1 MAPLTH
7 WALAALLLPLSAFA
21 SPVADFDLAAR
32 HDNDC
37 GKCNG
42 KGKFQMPTAVLDSG
56 KIVGTTT
63 TLPSA
68 TAHVN
73 KFLGVPYAAPPVR
86 FSKPQRA
93 QKWKGTK
100 NTTDFGPA
108 CIQQFSG
115 TGAVAQFT
123 RSIFNDPPPQ
133 ESEDCLFLNVFAP
146 TGDPPKGGFA
156 VMFWMYGGGLAFGNA
171 GQPAYDGSFFASFE
185 DVIIVT
191 VNYRTNVF
199 GFPAAP
205 ELQLGERNLG
215 FFDQRFALDWV
226 QRNIKAFNGDPKKV
240 TIFGESAG
248 AVSVDALL
256 TSYAENPPFRAG
268 ILQSGQQ
275 SFGRA
280 RTGNATGNWLTLA
293 QKVNC
298 SSAASSLECVRAVD
312 PLVVKDV
319 IEKNSLAFGPVA
331 DNITIVSDPR
341 DRRAARKIANVPIMS
356 GSNAQEGRV
365 YNVGNNNLTAYVTTT
380 FQVPALINSVL
391 AAYPRGQNGLNTD
404 YDIISAIYTDLVF
417 TCPGGKL
424 ANASQAAGYDT
435 WRYFYAGS
443 FPNLN
448 AIERIGIDL
457 QAFHSAEIPMVFGT
471 YGNATSSDN
480 GGATAQQEALSRY
493 MRGAW
498 ADFAKN
504 PKAGPGWNRLG
515 TYNGTALGVL
525 GWMGSGGVTVANSS
539 LADSRCAV
547 FEPVY
552 NRVA

>member
-7 WALAALLLPLSAFA
+7 WALGALLPLSVLA

-32 HDNDC
+32 H
-37 GKCNG
+37 G
-42 KGKFQMPTAVLDSG
+42 KGNDKNKSKLPTVCIDSG
-56 KIVGTTT
+56 FLVGTTT
-63 TLPSA
+63 SIPSA
-68 TAHVN
+68 TATIN

-86 FSKPQRA
+86 FSKPQKV
-93 QKWKGTK
+93 QQWKG
-100 NTTDFGPA
+100 NRNASSFGPA

-115 TGAVAQFT
+115 SGPVAEFT
-123 RSIFNDPPPQ
+123 RTVFNDPPPE

-146 TGDPPKGGFA
+146 TGDPPKGGYP

-171 GQPAYDGSFFASFE
+171 GQPAYDGSYFASFE

-226 QRNIKAFNGDPKKV
+226 QRNIKAFKGDPKKV

-248 AVSVDALL
+248 AVSVDALV
-256 TSYAENPPFRAG
+256 TSSEKDPPFRAA
-268 ILQSGQQ
+268 IMQSGQI
-275 SFGRA
+275 SFGRQ
-280 RTGNATGNWLTLA
+280 RTGNSTGNWLTLA
-293 QKVNC
+293 SKLNC
-298 SSAASSLECVRAVD
+298 TNPSASLSCVRAAD
-312 PLVVKDV
+312 PLIVKDV
-319 IEKNSLAFGPVA
+319 IEKNSLSFTPVA
-331 DNITIVSDPR
+331 DNITVVSDPR
-341 DRRAARKIANVPIMS
+341 QRRAARRIANVPVLS

-365 YNVGNNNLTAYVTTT
+365 YNVGNNNLTRYLETT
-380 FQVPALINSVL
+380 FQVPALIDAVNRT
-391 AAYPRGQNGLNTD
+391 YPRGVNGLNTD

-417 TCPGGKL
+417 TCPGGKV
-424 ANASQAAGYDT
+424 ANASQSAGYNT

-448 AIERIGIDL
+448 AVERIGIDL

-480 GGATAQQEALSRY
+480 GGATAQQEALSKY

-498 ADFAKN
+498 ADFARN
-504 PKAGPGWNRLG
+504 PKNGPGWNRLG

-525 GWMGSGGVTVANSS
+525 GWMGSGGVTVANIS

-547 FEPVY
+547 FEPIY
-552 NRVA
+552 NRVT